1 MTEYVGAIEKQI
13 LENTYFRR
21 LLFTAEHAQLL
32 VMWKFPGATGYTT
45 LQSLQICTI
54 KHNNSARK
62 LSPEARHFPLQN

>member
-21 LLFTAEHAQLL
+21 VLFTAEHAQLL
-32 VMWKFPGATGYTT
+32 VMWNTT
-45 LQSLQICTI
+45 LQSLQSFTI

-62 LSPEARHFPLQN
+62 SSPEARHFPLQN